1 MELALR
7 NKLILKV
14 TARGFE
20 KSVSRKKTS
29 LASYGYSNLERKF
42 CKLQVLSIKSHNSW
56 FYTTNSTLDIKNSR
70 KTMAGTGKYRTT
82 RRNLK

>member
-7 NKLILKV
+7 NKLILKE

-29 LASYGYSNLERKF
+29 LASYGYSNHEGKF
-42 CKLQVLSIKSHNSW
+42 CKLQVLSRAI
-56 FYTTNSTLDIKNSR
+56 TLGFIP
-70 KTMAGTGKYRTT
+70 RTV
-82 RRNLK
+82 N

>member
-29 LASYGYSNLERKF
+29 LASYGYSNLEGKF
-42 CKLQVLSIKSHNSW
+42 CKLQVLSRAIPLG
-56 FYTTNSTLDIKNSR
+56 FIP
-70 KTMAGTGKYRTT
+70 RTVH
-82 RRNLK
+82 

>member
-29 LASYGYSNLERKF
+29 LASYGYSNLEGKF
-42 CKLQVLSIKSHNSW
+42 CKLQVLSRAI
-56 FYTTNSTLDIKNSR
+56 TLGFIPQ
-70 KTMAGTGKYRTT
+70 TVH
-82 RRNLK
+82 

>member
-7 NKLILKV
+7 NKLRKILKV

-29 LASYGYSNLERKF
+29 LASYGYSNIEGKF
-42 CKLQVLSIKSHNSW
+42 CKLQVLSRAI
-56 FYTTNSTLDIKNSR
+56 TLGFIPP
-70 KTMAGTGKYRTT
+70 TVH
-82 RRNLK
+82 

>member
-29 LASYGYSNLERKF
+29 LASYGYSNLEGKF
-42 CKLQVLSIKSHNSW
+42 CKLQVLSRAI
-56 FYTTNSTLDIKNSR
+56 TLGFIP
-70 KTMAGTGKYRTT
+70 RTVH
-82 RRNLK
+82 

>member
-29 LASYGYSNLERKF
+29 LASYGYSNLEGKSV
-42 CKLQVLSIKSHNSW
+42 CKLQVLSRAI
-56 FYTTNSTLDIKNSR
+56 TLGFIP
-70 KTMAGTGKYRTT
+70 RTVH
-82 RRNLK
+82 